1 MVHNTFYSYHQVHWI
16 TALVIQT
23 SHKMKSLIMVTMTT
37 YSCQPSRN
45 ISVWLTMRI
54 VRVKCD
60 VQGLN
65 LCWFQILLYSFK
77 SSQSQE
83 FVWLHF
89 RYSIK
94 ASPFHSQQWPRHT
107 FSSLCQYN
115 IKQMSDENIEIY
127 QLGYYNNL
135 IQYSIL
141 QTKIISYMRQPV
153 RKITKETLG
162 VKGLRWNSFFHK
174 VNG

>member
-1 MVHNTFYSYHQVHWI
+1 
-16 TALVIQT
+16 
-23 SHKMKSLIMVTMTT
+23 
-37 YSCQPSRN
+37 
-45 ISVWLTMRI
+45 
-54 VRVKCD
+54 
-60 VQGLN
+60 
-65 LCWFQILLYSFK
+65 
-77 SSQSQE
+77 
-83 FVWLHF
+83 
-89 RYSIK
+89 
-94 ASPFHSQQWPRHT
+94 
-107 FSSLCQYN
+107 
-115 IKQMSDENIEIY
+115 MSDENIEIY